1 MLITI
6 SDYQVYKNWGGDVY
20 LSLFE
25 GLLSLDK
32 TIKVISMS
40 EDTVLEFDLLYGWH
54 GEDC

>member
-6 SDYQVYKNWGGDVY
+6 SDYQAYKNWGGDVY

-25 GLLSLDK
+25 GLLSLDS
-32 TIKVISMS
+32 TIKGISMS

-54 GEDC
+54 GENC

>member
-20 LSLFE
+20 ISLFG

-32 TIKVISMS
+32 TIKRISMS

-54 GEDC
+54 GENC